1 MTDQAKAIEALD
13 NDIAHLNGRI
23 ASIAEALPYAD
34 GQAYWEDKRRISE
47 LQGKLVKLK
56 QEREQLN
63 GA

>member
-13 NDIAHLNGRI
+13 NEIASLSNRI
-23 ASIAEALPYAD
+23 AGIAEALPYAD
-34 GQAYWEDKRRISE
+34 GQAYRDDKRRMSE

-56 QEREQLN
+56 REREQLN